1 MHRLEKAAASGF
13 TLVEVVAVLTVL
25 AILAGTVA
33 AALRVRPSVSVE
45 ADMLRSR
52 LGFAQALAMANNT
65 AEWSVRFDNNAYRLL
80 RDGADSPLPW
90 PGTPSAAHG
99 LPDGI
104 TIAAGAGLMA
114 LDEWGAP
121 PATRDIRLTDGS
133 RNATVRI
140 TEFTGL
146 VP

>member
-33 AALRVRPSVSVE
+33 AALHVRPSVFVE

-52 LGFAQALAMANNT
+52 LGYAQALAMANNT
-65 AEWSVRFDNNAYRLL
+65 AEWSVQFDNNAYRLL
-80 RDGADSPLPW
+80 RDGAESPLPW
-90 PGTPSAAHG
+90 PGTPSASHG
-99 LPDGI
+99 LPVGI
-104 TIAAGAGLMA
+104 SIAAGAGLMA
-114 LDEWGAP
+114 IDEWGTP

-133 RNATVRI
+133 QNATVRI